1 MVRGAAAQDAASPL
15 EGFVATELARPAMAE
30 AVAFAKE
37 LSTRPGVIAIL
48 FYGSCL
54 QRGTTEGML
63 DFYALTDGS
72 AGAWQENRAIALAGR
87 ALPPNVYP
95 VSHGDL
101 RAKVA
106 VASLDQF
113 RQRMT
118 LSTLDTTFWARFCQR
133 SALLWARDDDVRAMV
148 GEAVAQGVTTAAIW
162 AERLANGAEG
172 AAAWRA
178 LFAKT
183 YRVEIRVEPRSR
195 AGDIVGVDE
204 SRFENLWNLTKLD
217 RATAPRAAPGAWVLR
232 WWMGKVFHLSRLTKA
247 AFTFEDGPRYLIWKI
262 RRHLGRK

>member
-1 MVRGAAAQDAASPL
+1 MAGAANAALTAFIDA
-15 EGFVATELARPAMAE
+15 ELSQPTLPEAAAFAE
-30 AVAFAKE
+30 ALAA
-37 LSTRPGVIAIL
+37 RPGVIAIL

-72 AGAWQENRAIALAGR
+72 HGAWSENRAIAAAGR
-87 ALPPNVYP
+87 VLPPNVYP
-95 VSHGDL
+95 VEWQGL

-106 VASLDQF
+106 VVPLEKF

-133 SALLWARDDDVRAMV
+133 AALLWVRDDKTKD
-148 GEAVAQGVTTAAIW
+148 AVIAAVVTGVETASIW
-162 AERLANGAEG
+162 AGRLSGTDEG
-172 AAAWRA
+172 AAAWRV

-204 SRFENLWNLTKLD
+204 QRYEDLWCLTAPA
-217 RATAPRAAPGAWVLR
+217 RATAPPTAFGAWPLR
-232 WWMGKVFHLSRLTKA
+232 WWMGKVFHLSRLAKA
-247 AFTFEDGPRYLIWKI
+247 AFTFDGGPRYLIWKI
-262 RRHLGRK
+262 RRHLQR